1 MVTPADFRARLEQVQ
16 AAASQHAVMM
26 ESKTYQ
32 SRAEWER
39 DYAKGLDL
47 LQQHN
52 DILQEMSEALDAGEV
67 DLS

>member
-1 MVTPADFRARLEQVQ
+1 MIPADFRVRLEKVQ
-16 AAASQHAVMM
+16 AAAAEHAAMM
-26 ESKTYQ
+26 EGKTYQ
-32 SRAEWER
+32 DRGEWER

-67 DLS
+67 ELS